1 MFDNKYNVIG
11 LESLECK
18 IVVIVK
24 IEIIINLVLN
34 KWCKVC
40 VILFNVL
47 CLSVLFFVVDVL
59 IWVREFY
66 VELF

>member
-18 IVVIVK
+18 IVVSVK

-34 KWCKVC
+34 KWCEVC
-40 VILFNVL
+40 VILLNVL
-47 CLSVLFFVVDVL
+47 CLSVLFFVVL